1 MDMPGTTDTAGVGLA
16 KELLQVILGLE
27 PETLSRVM
35 RLIRGSEDASDIK
48 TMNMRKRMGPRAMRY
63 LRNAI
68 DIARNE
74 GDESH
79 DADQSIDRSKTADI
93 EPGHR
98 HEKVDVE
105 RDEQRNESFTFK
117 NYLSET
123 NFDVDLSDPQ
133 AAVMKIKQAARMGT
147 DRAMKQNEKDS
158 REAMSDAREIDAQSP
173 TKSLDVKIANLQAQL
188 AQLEKRRAQMAPK
201 EGEI

>member
-27 PETLSRVM
+27 PETLNRVM

-48 TMNMRKRMGPRAMRY
+48 TMNLRKRIGPRAMRY

-79 DADQSIDRSKTADI
+79 DTDQATDRTKKADI

-98 HEKVDVE
+98 HERMPTDGE
-105 RDEQRNESFTFK
+105 DEVKEHFTLKSF
-117 NYLSET
+117 LAEL
-123 NFDVDLSDPQ
+123 NFDVDLNDPQ
-133 AAVMKIKQAARMGT
+133 SAVMKIKQAARMGN
-147 DRAMKQNEKDS
+147 DRASMQNIKDT
-158 REAMSDAREIDAQSP
+158 RNDMNDAREQDPSSP
-173 TKSLDVKIANLQAQL
+173 TRTLDVKIANLRAQL
-188 AQLEKRRAQMAPK
+188 AQLEKRRAQVAPK
-201 EGEI
+201 AGEI

>member
-1 MDMPGTTDTAGVGLA
+1 MDTPGNTDVGGIGLA

-27 PETLSRVM
+27 PETLDRIM

-48 TMNMRKRMGPRAMRY
+48 TMNLRKRIGPRAMRY

-79 DADQSIDRSKTADI
+79 DTDQATDRTKKADI

-98 HEKVDVE
+98 HERMPTDGE
-105 RDEQRNESFTFK
+105 DEVKEHFTLKSF
-117 NYLSET
+117 LAEL
-123 NFDVDLSDPQ
+123 NFDVDLNDPQ
-133 AAVMKIKQAARMGT
+133 SAVMKIKQAARMGT
-147 DRAMKQNEKDS
+147 DRAAAMNVKDT
-158 REAMSDAREIDAQSP
+158 RDDMTDAREQDAASP
-173 TKSLDVKIANLQAQL
+173 TKSVDVRVANLRAQL

-201 EGEI
+201 DGEM